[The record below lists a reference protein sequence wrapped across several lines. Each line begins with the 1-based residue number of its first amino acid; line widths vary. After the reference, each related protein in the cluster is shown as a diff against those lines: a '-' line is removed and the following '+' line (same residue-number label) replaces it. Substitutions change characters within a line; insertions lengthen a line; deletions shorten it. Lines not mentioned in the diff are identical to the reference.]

1 MYLVCMYLQFQ
12 IKTHTYLILHS
23 SWCMLHDSTS
33 ILILKT
39 KLLNSF
45 AISKVD
51 EGAIL
56 IPIADVVVSVFVPAN
71 PASQLKEI
79 CVVANMNADAMYLAP
94 IASVKDLAFLALVD
108 KSPQITISAPKVP

>member
-1 MYLVCMYLQFQ
+1 ME
-12 IKTHTYLILHS
+12 
-23 SWCMLHDSTS
+23 
-33 ILILKT
+33 ILITWTTVFETWYT
-39 KLLNSF
+39 KPQN
-45 AISKVD
+45 
-51 EGAIL
+51 
-56 IPIADVVVSVFVPAN
+56 VVVSVFVPAN

>member
-1 MYLVCMYLQFQ
+1 MQFQ
-12 IKTHTYLILHS
+12 IKTNTYLILHS
-23 SWCMLHDSTS
+23 NWCMLHDSTS
-33 ILILKT
+33 ILISKT

>member
-1 MYLVCMYLQFQ
+1 MYLQFQ
-12 IKTHTYLILHS
+12 IKTNTYLILHS
-23 SWCMLHDSTS
+23 NWCMLHDSTS

-56 IPIADVVVSVFVPAN
+56 IPIADVVVSVFVLAN